1 MGTSSPLLPNVFSM
15 LLLHYALWLCLA
27 ISSLPNVFTINIS
40 ILPLSV
46 SVVTLPSGNTTTC
59 RNAQR
64 HLKKNNRKRIL
75 GAMQTNTQQQ
85 QSGLSMSL
93 TCEVNNRKQTI
104 NNYFL
109 SFQPETVILPIRYVL
124 LEPRN
129 RLKWTSTQAASN
141 LGSMLM
147 SIWNCSSL
155 KGH

>member
-46 SVVTLPSGNTTTC
+46 SAVILPSGNTTTC

-64 HLKKNNRKRIL
+64 HLKKENRKRTL

-85 QSGLSMSL
+85 QLGLSMSL
-93 TCEVNNRKQTI
+93 TFEVNNRRQTI
-104 NNYFL
+104 SNYFL
-109 SFQPETVILPIRYVL
+109 SFQPVILPIRYVL

-129 RLKWTSTQAASN
+129 RLKWTY
-141 LGSMLM
+141 M
-147 SIWNCSSL
+147 SWLVISQFSRS
-155 KGH
+155 